1 MIKSF
6 IKEYIL
12 PKEIDFLAAMNR
24 HSLVVKKMTDN
35 LYKCFIE
42 ENSNACVAILD
53 EQKEAV
59 NIRDENI
66 KNLLNTFITP
76 IDKESIYRVTT
87 QLDWIAISIKHFMQE
102 AQAYNI
108 FKLDSTFAEL
118 IKLLQL
124 QAQLL
129 NAGFKTVKKEPVT
142 TAKNTQRVRDIYDQL
157 VTIYINSMANLAKLE
172 HNQEIFAKRELLFQ
186 IKDISKRMRVTANY
200 LEDIIMKMS

>member
-1 MIKSF
+1 MIPSF

-12 PKEIDFLAAMNR
+12 PKEIDFLLAMHK
-24 HSLVVKKMTDN
+24 HSLIIKKLTNN

-42 ENSNACVAILD
+42 GKSNACTLILE

-59 NIRDENI
+59 TIRDENM

-87 QLDWIAISIKHFMQE
+87 QLDWIAISIKHFMLE
-102 AQAYNI
+102 AQAYGV
-108 FKLDSTFAEL
+108 FKLDNTFAEL

-124 QAQLL
+124 QAELL
-129 NAGFKTVKKEPVT
+129 SAGFKTVKREPAT
-142 TAKNTQRVRDIYDQL
+142 TAKNAQRVRDIYDRL
-157 VTIYINSMANLAKLE
+157 VALYINTMAALAKLE
-172 HNQEIFAKRELLFQ
+172 HNQEIFAKRELLAQ

-200 LEDIIMKMS
+200 LEDTIMKMS